1 MFHADISGAK
11 LAIPTGN
18 SVAIDHMK
26 EIPVA
31 VGRMIKTAYLEIFES
46 ETTHLANYTIVAEYI
61 DGGILRD
68 KPSANRLQLTEE
80 IVCEQVVNR
89 SIAVVIYA
97 PLLQRETQPEYLS
110 RVSSTAYALGFYS
123 IPTIGVMVREAEFS
137 KKKIYP
143 TFVRPT
149 PAYADESY
157 VFLKL
162 LQRLDYRQ

>member
-1 MFHADISGAK
+1 
-11 LAIPTGN
+11 
-18 SVAIDHMK
+18 MK
-26 EIPVA
+26 
-31 VGRMIKTAYLEIFES
+31 
-46 ETTHLANYTIVAEYI
+46 
-61 DGGILRD
+61 
-68 KPSANRLQLTEE
+68 SANRLQLTES
-80 IVCEQVVNR
+80 IVCERVINR

-97 PLLQRETQPEYLS
+97 PLIQRETEPEYLL

-149 PAYADESY
+149 PPYADESY

-162 LQRLDYRQ
+162 LQRLGYRQVM